1 MVSGWSETP
10 EESREK
16 FLYIIKKVKE
26 HKDFE
31 EKYQNNQDS
40 HTRKIAL
47 DNIIK
52 EVMNTN
58 RKKELD
64 LYKLYA
70 NEDEFKVGISN
81 SIERILSYGISI

>member
-1 MVSGWSETP
+1 MLED
-10 EESREK
+10 
-16 FLYIIKKVKE
+16 YIIHIIIKVKQ

-31 EKYQNNQDS
+31 TKYQNNQDS

>member
-1 MVSGWSETP
+1 
-10 EESREK
+10 
-16 FLYIIKKVKE
+16 
-26 HKDFE
+26 
-31 EKYQNNQDS
+31 
-40 HTRKIAL
+40 
-47 DNIIK
+47 
-52 EVMNTN
+52 MNTN